1 MKKIEKEFE
10 RIRAFISNS
19 RNRAAGFMNYAIV
32 STYWTIGAYVSIRL
46 ASKDWGVKSVEQL
59 CDYLKTREPKLRGFG
74 QRQIYNMIEFFKAY
88 SNAEF
93 SELRARLKLDDF
105 VVGYSRKEAEPG
117 FLQSVTAK
125 AEASAPAANSF
136 SLFRFLRRMKKARI
150 GSRAL
155 AQGAGCSC
163 MDTYLAYG

>member
-10 RIRAFISNS
+10 QIRAFIASS
-19 RNRAAGFMNYAIV
+19 RNRAVGFMNYAAV
-32 STYWTIGAYVSIRL
+32 ATYWTIGAYVSIRL

-88 SNAEF
+88 SSKEF
-93 SELRARLKLDDF
+93 SELHGRLKLDEF
-105 VVGYSRKEAEPG
+105 VVGYSRKEDEAY

-125 AEASAPAANSF
+125 IEASVPAAK
-136 SLFRFLRRMKKARI
+136 L
-150 GSRAL
+150 
-155 AQGAGCSC
+155 
-163 MDTYLAYG
+163 